1 MKPIHKKNFFPG
13 VCEVFT
19 ILTLS
24 KIALEAVFQG
34 EFGAYQTNIAVM
46 FLLSLLATAV
56 LSLHDRFREVPLPL
70 VIVLQYLFLIG
81 IVLGMVRVSSF
92 MEPLHEHA
100 YRDMFFSFTIPYV
113 IGAILYYVSF
123 FVKVRNANKYLME
136 IKQYKKDA

>member
-1 MKPIHKKNFFPG
+1 MKPIHKKNFFPS
-13 VCEVFT
+13 VCEIFT
-19 ILTLS
+19 LLTLS
-24 KIALEAVFQG
+24 KLVLEAVFQG

-46 FLLSLLATAV
+46 FLLSLLATTV

-81 IVLGMVRVSSF
+81 IVLAVVLVSSF
-92 MEPLHEHA
+92 REPLHEHA

-123 FVKVRNANKYLME
+123 FMKVRNANKYLAE
-136 IKQYKKDA
+136 IRQQPKK

>member
-1 MKPIHKKNFFPG
+1 MKPIHKKNFFPS
-13 VCEVFT
+13 VCEIFT
-19 ILTLS
+19 LLTLS
-24 KIALEAVFQG
+24 KLVLEAVFQG

-46 FLLSLLATAV
+46 FLLSLLATTV

-81 IVLGMVRVSSF
+81 IVLAVVWVSSF
-92 MEPLHEHA
+92 REPLHEHA

-123 FVKVRNANKYLME
+123 FMKVRNANKYLAE
-136 IKQYKKDA
+136 IRQQPKK